1 MAKYGYCRVSSRSQL
16 EGYSL
21 EVQREA
27 ILNKYID
34 AIIVEE
40 QYTGTTTNR
49 PKFDKLVDSLQK
61 GDILVVYKLDRFA
74 RTTLEGMTLMNKL
87 QERGVIVEILNFGT
101 IEGGFSSSN
110 KLMMQ
115 IFFAFAEYE
124 RDCIVERTTSGKQL
138 KMTKDA
144 DATMGRPKKFKKAQR
159 DMALQLLEKH
169 SYNEVA
175 EMTGIS
181 RRTLIR
187 YKKEAEKINVN
198 EVMKKKEPKEIDLDK
213 ISQNEIN
220 KIAIENAKVCFDNK
234 ISPFGL
240 NSNKKKEEKKK
251 INFVQL

>member
-1 MAKYGYCRVSSRSQL
+1 MAKYGYCRVSTKSQL
-16 EGYSL
+16 DNNSL
-21 EVQREA
+21 EQQREA

-40 QYTGTTTNR
+40 QFTGTTTNR
-49 PKFDKLVDSLQK
+49 PKFNELIGKLQK
-61 GDILVVYKLDRFA
+61 GDTLVVYKLDRFA
-74 RTTLEGMTLMNKL
+74 RTTLEGMQLMNEL
-87 QERGVIVEILNFGT
+87 QDRGVTVEVLNFGT

-124 RDCIVERTTSGKQL
+124 RDCIVERTTNGKQL
-138 KMTKDA
+138 KMTKDV

-159 DMALQLLEKH
+159 EMALELLDKGH

-187 YKKEAEKINVN
+187 YNNERKTKELEGK
-198 EVMKKKEPKEIDLDK
+198 
-213 ISQNEIN
+213 
-220 KIAIENAKVCFDNK
+220 
-234 ISPFGL
+234 
-240 NSNKKKEEKKK
+240 
-251 INFVQL
+251 

>member
-1 MAKYGYCRVSSRSQL
+1 MAKYGYCRVSTKSQL
-16 EGYSL
+16 DNNSL
-21 EVQREA
+21 EQQREA

-40 QYTGTTTNR
+40 QFTGTTTNR
-49 PKFDKLVDSLQK
+49 PKFNELIGKLQK
-61 GDILVVYKLDRFA
+61 GDTLVVYKLDRFA
-74 RTTLEGMTLMNKL
+74 RTTLEGMQLMNEL
-87 QERGVIVEILNFGT
+87 QDRGVTVEVLNFGT

-138 KMTKDA
+138 KMTKDV

-159 DMALQLLEKH
+159 EMALELLDKGH

-187 YKKEAEKINVN
+187 YNNERKTKELEGK
-198 EVMKKKEPKEIDLDK
+198 
-213 ISQNEIN
+213 
-220 KIAIENAKVCFDNK
+220 
-234 ISPFGL
+234 
-240 NSNKKKEEKKK
+240 
-251 INFVQL
+251 